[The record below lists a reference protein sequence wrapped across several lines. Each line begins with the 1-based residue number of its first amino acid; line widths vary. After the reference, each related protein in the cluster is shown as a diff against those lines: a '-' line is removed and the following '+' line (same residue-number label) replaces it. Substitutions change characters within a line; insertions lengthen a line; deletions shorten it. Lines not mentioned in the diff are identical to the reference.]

1 MLFQSASGRWELYYI
16 TYILEEIDLKKIKPE
31 RSMAEMPDEEV
42 AVINRLQFDEMQKNL
57 GKPQSHELKVHD
69 MLKQGWDAE
78 GSPFKGQKF
87 DPKMFDI
94 QKNAVQMWFRSYFY
108 RTVYDLIL
116 EQFPYYPSP
125 FSN

>member
-1 MLFQSASGRWELYYI
+1 MNS
-16 TYILEEIDLKKIKPE
+16 EEIDLKKIKPE

-78 GSPFKGQKF
+78 GSPFKGQQF

-94 QKNAVQMWFRSYFY
+94 QKNAVQMWFRSYFRLY
-108 RTVYDLIL
+108 RTVCVQASYRQKFRQTRIL
-116 EQFPYYPSP
+116 FLG
-125 FSN
+125 